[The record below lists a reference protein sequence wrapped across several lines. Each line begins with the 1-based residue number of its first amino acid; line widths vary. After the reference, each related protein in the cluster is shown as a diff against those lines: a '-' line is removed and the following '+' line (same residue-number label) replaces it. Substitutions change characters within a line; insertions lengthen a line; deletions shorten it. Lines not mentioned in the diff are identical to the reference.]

1 MAATA
6 GRDGVL
12 SILSNGSYVPVGG
25 LRPKT
30 LKFDETNVD
39 VTTAD
44 SSGRWREMLNGAGV
58 RSVEIDGSGIYERD
72 SGIKLVLAAFNN
84 GALATMRFAH
94 SGIGIQVDAVF
105 VVDSISIENPYDN
118 ASNFSIRMQSAGAVT
133 LAVT

>member
-1 MAATA
+1 MAAKA

-12 SILSNGSYVPVGG
+12 SIYNGTSYVAVGG

-58 RSVEIDGSGIYERD
+58 RSVEIDGSGIYQQD
-72 SGIKLVLAAFNN
+72 AGIKLVLAAFNN
-84 GALATMRFAH
+84 GTKATMRFAH
-94 SGIGIQVDAVF
+94 SGIGIQVDADF
-105 VVDSISIENPYDN
+105 IVDSISIENPYDN
-118 ASNFSIRMQSAGAVT
+118 ASNFSIRLQSAGAVT